1 MFDERNKGQVLV
13 FSANHVP
20 GQPMKTAIS
29 GGDSVSLRKDGDNV
43 LVRSVKA
50 VGPSRFMGIIYGFE

>member
-1 MFDERNKGQVLV
+1 
-13 FSANHVP
+13 
-20 GQPMKTAIS
+20 MKTAIS